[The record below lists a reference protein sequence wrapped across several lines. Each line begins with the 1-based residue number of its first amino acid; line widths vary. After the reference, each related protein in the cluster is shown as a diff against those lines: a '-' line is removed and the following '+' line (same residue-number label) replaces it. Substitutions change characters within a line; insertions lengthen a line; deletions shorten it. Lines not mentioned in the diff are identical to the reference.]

1 MNMLLLFVIIGLGNF
16 LLRYSFFYLF
26 GKIEIS
32 PMMVRILGFIP
43 PTALAAIV
51 APAVLKT
58 NGGLD
63 ISLANLQIYAAAAAF
78 ITSYYTRSML
88 LTILVGMAALIL
100 LKMVFL

>member
-16 LLRYSFFYLF
+16 ILRYSFFYLF

-32 PMMVRILGFIP
+32 PMLVRILGSIP

-51 APAVLKT
+51 APAVLKS

-63 ISLANLQIYAAAAAF
+63 FSLANLQIYAAALAVVV
-78 ITSYYTRSML
+78 SYYTRSML
-88 LTILVGMAALIL
+88 LTILTGMAALLL
-100 LKMVFL
+100 LKMIF